1 MNNLLVITGQ
11 TATGKT
17 KLALDFARKSS
28 KGGSPSGQ
36 NGELLNFDSRQIYKF
51 LDIVTGKDLEEIK
64 EYKIPVH
71 LLDLV
76 SPDEPFSS
84 FDFVKRA
91 QQVIEDVWS
100 RKKTPILVGGTYLYL
115 KHLLY
120 GQDIEIPPN
129 EKLRKK
135 LEKKSVTELQETLLH
150 YYIKM
155 KSKPEINNSD
165 WNNPRRLIRKIEI
178 LRNSNKL
185 VEPGKTK
192 PGNPGGCLGSIQV
205 LKEAGMDVRVKIVGL
220 KHKSKESLI
229 SAITARVEKRLEQ
242 GAIDEVKRILDMG
255 YKKTDPGLQTIG
267 YKQLIAHLEGD
278 MTLEQAKQ
286 EWINK
291 EVQYA
296 KRQLT
301 FMKLDTNIVWQV
313 V

>member
-1 MNNLLVITGQ
+1 MKKILVITGQ

-17 KLALDFARKSS
+17 RLALEYAQKL
-28 KGGSPSGQ
+28 
-36 NGELLNFDSRQIYKF
+36 NGELLNFDSRQIYKS

-64 EYKIPVH
+64 EYKIPVY

-91 QQVIEDVWS
+91 QQVIEDIWG

-120 GQDIEIPPN
+120 GQDIKIPPD

-178 LRNSNKL
+178 LTALRKLNKGSTSEVGRSRSSEVKFGRL
-185 VEPGKTK
+185 KLIGLRHKT
-192 PGNPGGCLGSIQV
+192 
-205 LKEAGMDVRVKIVGL
+205 
-220 KHKSKESLI
+220 KESLI
-229 SAITARVEKRLEQ
+229 MAITERVEKRLAQ
-242 GAIDEVKRILDMG
+242 GAMNEVKKILDMG

-267 YKQLIAHLEGD
+267 YKQLISCIEGAL
-278 MTLEQAKQ
+278 TLEQAKI
-286 EWINK
+286 EWINR

-296 KRQLT
+296 KRQYT
-301 FMKLDTNIVWQV
+301 FMKGDKNILWKFC
-313 V
+313 

>member
-1 MNNLLVITGQ
+1 MKKILVITGQ

-17 KLALDFARKSS
+17 KLALEYAHKL
-28 KGGSPSGQ
+28 

-91 QQVIEDVWS
+91 QQVIEDIWG

-120 GQDIEIPPN
+120 GQDIKIPPD

-178 LRNSNKL
+178 LTALRKLNKGSTSEVGRSRSSDVKFGRL
-185 VEPGKTK
+185 KIIGLRHKT
-192 PGNPGGCLGSIQV
+192 
-205 LKEAGMDVRVKIVGL
+205 
-220 KHKSKESLI
+220 KESLI
-229 SAITARVEKRLEQ
+229 MAITERVEKRLAQ
-242 GAIDEVKRILDMG
+242 GAMNEVKKILDMG

-267 YKQLIAHLEGD
+267 YKQLISCIEGAL
-278 MTLEQAKQ
+278 TLEQAKI

-296 KRQLT
+296 KRQYT
-301 FMKLDTNIVWQV
+301 FMKGDKNILWKFC
-313 V
+313 